1 MAQTISIA
9 ELSPGMNL
17 LQAGQLAEAEQEFLR
32 LLKVD
37 QHNGHIRFALGITCY
52 QQDRLQDAEQH
63 FSKSI
68 SLAPN
73 FLPAYN
79 NLALVYKALGAPDR
93 GIAILRR
100 ALEIQPGYIDAIYN
114 LGLMQEESNDR
125 IGAMQSYRRVIE
137 LKPDNLRAHTNL
149 GLLLRAAGA
158 VAAAHQHLNV
168 VVTIT
173 PQDDAALVNLA
184 LVLTDLG
191 RHAEAISAGIR
202 ATQLSPHSVDAWA
215 ALGNAQRLAGD
226 ASGAVLS
233 LQRAHAL
240 QPASVEL
247 QYELGL
253 AQTAAGDLDAARTTL
268 DVVAQLRPDW
278 LKVRFTRDLALP
290 VLYLSDQH
298 IADCQAGFAESIEN
312 IEARILG
319 NDRWPVQEAV
329 EAISGYAP
337 FYLHYQGL
345 NNTALQR
352 RFGHIVGAV
361 TKRAWPQYSG
371 PLAWQPR
378 AHGGRLRVGFVSAY
392 LCRHSVGHFFGNWI
406 CQLDAQQFES
416 FVWYTGEVVD
426 EVSEKIRRAA
436 ALYSHAAFDTSALA
450 AAISAC
456 QLNVLIYLDVGMHPQ
471 SQVLAALRLAPVQC
485 AAFGHPATSGIENID
500 YFLSA
505 DAAEPNDAEQHYTER
520 LIRLPRF
527 AINYQL
533 PDVSGKSTPIRL
545 ANVQRPFVFCAQPLF
560 KILPHF
566 DHVVARIARELPGCK
581 LAFMASLWPRVNEA
595 FLLRI
600 SGALRVVGIDPA
612 TTLELLPIMP
622 YEEYLGTLAA
632 ADVVLD
638 TSGFSGGNSSF
649 DAIAAGAPL
658 VTWRGEML
666 RGRQTAAMLDIVGL
680 AELACVT
687 DDEYVRTAVSLA
699 SSRER
704 RSQVRERM
712 HAGST
717 NLFGD
722 VGAIGALERML
733 LGLLA

>member
-1 MAQTISIA
+1 MAQTISIHDLA
-9 ELSPGMNL
+9 PGMSL

-32 LLKVD
+32 LLKID
-37 QHNGHIRFALGITCY
+37 QQNSHIRFALGITCY
-52 QQDRLQDAEQH
+52 QLDRLQEAEQH
-63 FSKSI
+63 FTKSI

-79 NLALVYKALGAPDR
+79 NLALVHKASGAPDR

-100 ALEIQPGYIDAIYN
+100 ALEIHPGYVDAIYN

-137 LKPDNLRAHTNL
+137 LNPDNLRAHTNL
-149 GLLLRAAGA
+149 GLLLRAAGDMA
-158 VAAAHQHLNV
+158 TAYRHLDVVATMA
-168 VVTIT
+168 

-191 RHAEAISAGIR
+191 RHAEAISAGIS
-202 ATQLSPHSVDAWA
+202 ATQLGPDSVDAWE

-226 ASGAVLS
+226 ASGAVSS
-233 LQRAHAL
+233 LKRAHAL
-240 QPASVEL
+240 QPTSVEL

-253 AQTAAGDLDAARTTL
+253 AQTAAGELDAARTTL
-268 DVVAQLRPDW
+268 DIVATLRPDW
-278 LKVRFTRDLALP
+278 LKVQFTRDLALP
-290 VLYLSDQH
+290 ALYLSDQH
-298 IADCQAGFAESIEN
+298 IADCNAGFAAGIEN
-312 IEARILG
+312 IEARLLG
-319 NDRWPVQEAV
+319 DVRWPVQEAV
-329 EAISGYAP
+329 DAISGYSP

-345 NNTALQR
+345 DNTALQR
-352 RFGHIVGAV
+352 RFGRIVGVV
-361 TKRAWPQYSG
+361 TKRAWPQYCE
-371 PLAWQPR
+371 PVTWQPR
-378 AHGGRLRVGFVSAY
+378 THGGRIRVGFVSAY

-426 EVSEKIRRAA
+426 DVSEKVRRAA
-436 ALYSHAAFDTSALA
+436 AHYSHAAFDIGALA

-456 QLNVLIYLDVGMHPQ
+456 QLDVLIYLDVGMHPH
-471 SQVLAALRLAPVQC
+471 SQVLAALRLAPIQC
-485 AAFGHPATSGIENID
+485 ATFGHPVTTGIDNID

-505 DAAEPNDAEQHYTER
+505 DGAEPEDAERHYTEQ

-527 AINYQL
+527 AISYSR
-533 PDVSGKSTPIRL
+533 PDVPG
-545 ANVQRPFVFCAQPLF
+545 QRSPSALVSPHGPFVFCAQPLF
-560 KILPHF
+560 KNLPHF

-600 SGALRVVGIDPA
+600 SGALRAAGVDPA
-612 TTLELLPIMP
+612 ITLEMLPIMP
-622 YEEYLGTLAA
+622 YGQYLGTLAA

-649 DAIAAGAPL
+649 DALAVGAPI
-658 VTWRGEML
+658 VTWRGDML
-666 RGRQTAAMLDIVGL
+666 RARQTAAMLDIVGL
-680 AELACVT
+680 PELASGT
-687 DDEYVRTAVSLA
+687 DDEYVRTAISLA

-704 RSQVRERM
+704 QKQVCEHMRSGNSV
-712 HAGST
+712 
-717 NLFGD
+717 LFD
-722 VGAIGALERML
+722 DIGAIRALERAL
-733 LGLLA
+733 LGLVR